1 MTPDLIPILDNHVD
15 IRTAL
20 ALRNYLG
27 NAIAQRLL
35 PTLGFVWH
43 VSDDKTS
50 ATLWCDDLDYR
61 PSPIFQGA
69 LPDLPFPLPSHSV
82 ALEYDKRSAL
92 AGLVWQQT
100 DDGFLTPKGHYFG
113 AIRSRSKLRPL
124 EPKGYRD
131 IELAQSAVCS
141 ALRAMLGIANAS
153 PAAEPKFAGG

>member
-1 MTPDLIPILDNHVD
+1 MTPDFIPILDKHVD

-20 ALRNYLG
+20 ALRNYLS

-35 PTLGFVWH
+35 PTLGFLWNV
-43 VSDDKTS
+43 DGDKGL
-50 ATLWCDDLDYR
+50 AVLWCDDLDYR
-61 PSPIFQGA
+61 SSPIFEGP
-69 LPDLPFPLPSHSV
+69 LPELPFSTPSNEV
-82 ALEYDKRSAL
+82 AEKYNKHTPL

-100 DDGFLTPKGHYFG
+100 DDGFLTPKGHYFA
-113 AIRSRSKLRPL
+113 AIRSRSKLLPL

-131 IELAQSAVCS
+131 LELAQSAVCS